1 MNMRTFLHTTRK
13 LFGASLLAVFAIG
26 NASAQDTIPAR
37 DTSATVTDPSGTAN
51 GGNGGALGNTNAGN
65 AGTGATKPAGR
76 ELIHD
81 RGTSS
86 IGQYDPSGNSLPTER
101 SPYERVGA
109 AYYPP
114 RPPKQKPAQREYRD
128 YGGTVFRQP
137 DPSGNGAPATPVPQQ
152 DPYVS
157 NQPAAP
163 TGGTTQNTFAPGDS
177 TANGTST
184 TWGNSGEQKPADQA
198 GTTKGQ
204 SSPANKTKAPADTT
218 KQQRIKGWDY

>member
-1 MNMRTFLHTTRK
+1 MKTFLHTTRK
-13 LFGASLLAVFAIG
+13 LIGASLLAVLAAGIT
-26 NASAQDTIPAR
+26 SAQDTIPAR
-37 DTSATVTDPSGTAN
+37 DTSGTTATDASGTP
-51 GGNGGALGNTNAGN
+51 NGGALGNTNAG
-65 AGTGATKPAGR
+65 TGAARPAGR
-76 ELIHD
+76 EGIND
-81 RGTSS
+81 RGSSS

-114 RPPKQKPAQREYRD
+114 RPPKPKPTSREYRD

-137 DPSGNGAPATPVPQQ
+137 DPSGNRAPATPVPQQ

-163 TGGTTQNTFAPGDS
+163 NGGTTQNTFAPADS
-177 TANGTST
+177 TASGTNA
-184 TWGNSGEQKPADQA
+184 TWGNSGERKPADQT

-204 SSPANKTKAPADTT
+204 PAPANKTKAPADTT